1 MQAQDKGKEKETA
14 AKDFLEALRFQY
26 EKELELRNILD
37 NKTSNIITMSSSIIT
52 ISIAV
57 STFLL
62 SKIEYQPHLI
72 AALCMLAVVIG
83 CATFAIYY
91 LLKAYSL
98 RKYRFAITSEKFF
111 DNGRYN
117 KDLAKKFL
125 TIERERFAERMAE
138 EYLTSINQNKESNG
152 DKAGFL
158 KNGQKS
164 LYWSLFILS
173 ILVGFAVVVVTLQ
186 SAQ

>member
-1 MQAQDKGKEKETA
+1 LQTQDKEKENETA
-14 AKDFLEALRFQY
+14 ARDFLEALRFQY

-52 ISIAV
+52 IAIAV

-72 AALCMLAVVIG
+72 AALCMLAVVLG
-83 CATFAIYY
+83 FATFAIYY

-98 RKYRFAITSEKFF
+98 RKYRFAITSESFF
-111 DNGRYN
+111 DKGAYN
-117 KDLAKKFL
+117 KDLAKRFL
-125 TIERERFAERMAE
+125 TTEREKFAERMAE
-138 EYLTSINQNKESNG
+138 EYLTSINQNKERNG
-152 DKAGFL
+152 EKARFV

-173 ILVGFAVVVVTLQ
+173 ILVGFAVVIVTLQ